1 MRKRIRSYLAIG
13 AGAALAFTGL
23 VPAAVV
29 TQAVAAEPAT
39 IEVQRSLLP
48 AGTTFTV
55 TNPGDS
61 GAGTFAE
68 AVDLANLESG
78 PSTIVIAAGVEVT
91 VTQPLTLEQSITIQ
105 GSGGRSLINWAPAQ
119 DDLGY
124 MFEGDNV
131 TMQVFDVEF
140 KVTKPSMDP
149 MIQLSST
156 ISEYPLIFERVW
168 MTNLSEGGVNIETA
182 LGGVLIDQLTVAG
195 SPFGNDYS
203 EGSVFHIMDLHR
215 GLTMK
220 KSSFSET
227 RMAGLLLSSA
237 ELTADEQILIIDN
250 HFFDIDAQEVEASGI
265 VFSVESV
272 EADANP
278 TRAAVHIAQN
288 KIDDI
293 TGRTTAGIYLGSIDA
308 GVVFDKNTVTNT
320 TIEGQTLSISGV
332 NGAFGDNSVAL
343 SMTGN
348 TFNTNTAAD
357 GSVIRFDGI
366 TGTVLIT
373 DTDVID
379 SVVTEPALNFEG
391 LDHQN
396 GSNALLVKFD
406 GVTVDGVTGYDGNSI
421 DYGVYA
427 QASYGAFEIV
437 NSTVSRVHAD
447 TAALSIY
454 ENNSSIRVSGSSFLN
469 NAAMGMELE
478 QIVLELG
485 ESVIIEG
492 STFARNIPKAGAYAS
507 DLEVSVTGSGEADHQ
522 SLVIR
527 NSTFDRQDRPSAALS
542 SVFSTANDAQ
552 VLVEHVT
559 MTGGS
564 FVHECSPSGYL
575 TVRNSAIANVE
586 VPGLDPAVCTV
597 SGANNTAAALNELDS
612 ARTDV
617 LPVEDWK
624 LGALA
629 NNGGPTQTLMPAEDS
644 PLIDSAAASNVLVDQ
659 RGVSR
664 PQGAAPDR
672 GAVER
677 EVDVPVEENTIV
689 MGPDVTVQAGKPAV
703 LTVKRLGD
711 GVGAATAVIELQDGT
726 AKDGDDYF
734 ADRFEVN
741 WADGDTA
748 DKTIQIETIKNKAG
762 SRAFT
767 ATITEVTG
775 AGVGARDTATVTI
788 TNDAVVPVKPVD
800 PTKPLVNTGGESPW
814 PLWALGGVLIAAG
827 ALALRAMLRG
837 SAHAE

>member
-61 GAGTFAE
+61 GAGSFAE

-124 MFEGDNV
+124 MIEGDNV

-156 ISEYPLIFERVW
+156 IAEYPLIFERVW
-168 MTNLSEGGVNIETA
+168 MSNLSEGGVNIETA

-203 EGSVFHIMDLHR
+203 EGSVFNIMDLHR

-237 ELTADEQILIIDN
+237 ELAADEQILIIDN
-250 HFFDIDAQEVEASGI
+250 SFFDIDAQEVEASGI
-265 VFSVESV
+265 VLSIDSV
-272 EADANP
+272 EAVANP
-278 TRAAVHIAQN
+278 TRAAVHIEQN
-288 KIDDI
+288 EFEDI
-293 TGRTTAGIYLGSIDA
+293 TGRTIAGVYLSSVDA
-308 GVVFDKNTVTNT
+308 GVVFAKNTVTNT
-320 TIEGQTLSISGV
+320 NIEGQTLSISGV
-332 NGAFGDNSVAL
+332 NGAFGDNSVAV
-343 SMTGN
+343 SVVGN
-348 TFNTNTAAD
+348 TFKTNTAAE
-357 GSVIRFDGI
+357 GSVMEFDGI
-366 TGTVLIT
+366 TGTVLIA
-373 DTDVID
+373 DTDVVD
-379 SVVTEPALNFEG
+379 SVVSEKAIMIEG
-391 LDHQN
+391 LDHQD
-396 GSNALLVKFD
+396 GPNALLMRFD
-406 GVTVDGVTGYDGNSI
+406 GVTVDGVTGYDGEPI

-427 QASYGAFEIV
+427 QSNYGAFEVV
-437 NSTVSRVHAD
+437 NSTVSRVNAD
-447 TAALSIY
+447 LAALSIFD
-454 ENNSSIRVSGSSFLN
+454 NNSSIRVSGSSFLDN
-469 NAAMGMELE
+469 ETMGLHLE
-478 QIVLELG
+478 DIVLSDG
-485 ESVIIEG
+485 ESVTIEG
-492 STFARNIPKAGAYAS
+492 STFARNVPKAGANAS
-507 DLEVSVTGSGEADHQ
+507 DLEVSVTGSGVADQQ

-527 NSTFDRQDRPSAALS
+527 NSTFDRQDRPSAALPT
-542 SVFSTANDAQ
+542 VFGMTNDALA
-552 VLVEHVT
+552 LVEHVT

-564 FVHECSPSGYL
+564 YVHECSPSGYL
-575 TVRNSAIANVE
+575 TVRNSAIAE
-586 VPGLDPAVCTV
+586 VSLPGADPVVCTV
-597 SGANNTAAALNELDS
+597 TGENNTVAALGELDAAS
-612 ARTDV
+612 ADV

-677 EVDVPVEENTIV
+677 EVAAPVADTIV

-703 LTVKRLGD
+703 LTVQRQGD
-711 GVGAATAVIELQDGT
+711 GVGAVTAVIELQDGT

-767 ATITEVTG
+767 ATITSVTG
-775 AGVGARDTATVTI
+775 ADLGARDTATVTI

-827 ALALRAMLRG
+827 ALALRAKLRG